1 MSDLPNTDQSSSSVE
16 LTSEQKKQLFEEFR
30 MEQKKLLEE
39 AEKKRAAALVGVS
52 ANSGGV
58 DGGAKT
64 PDEPSPEFSGSK
76 PEPKS
81 KKRKLDD
88 EISLPNSESEFTL
101 DGDGADDRHD
111 AQAKA
116 TNEWLSKYLSGT
128 ATSDDQN
135 NEEVFSTHGGEDFF
149 VEEAHLTDEGKGE
162 KLSKEMEGIMRSRYK
177 AIMEHTK
184 EKMGDPVVPNI
195 EGLVS
200 VSWGKSRLA
209 AKTKTDLQEK
219 IPIPINCAPMK
230 APKLNT
236 EVYIRVYENATSKD
250 EALKKSQNDIAKAT
264 VPILRAM
271 GDMEKMEAV
280 LTKQLKGKKKEEIT
294 QEEKFLY
301 QTTKSSLKQ
310 LTTSVLML
318 NYNFTEITRKRKYD
332 VCGVLGAAFRPY
344 AAAEDTGEY
353 LFGVETMKAMKKE
366 LTKVNVKVKKDF
378 YPSKNFKAPGKAPR
392 SHHSGDFRSYNNR
405 NNYNGNRNYNQN
417 NGHNQNNHNNNNHN
431 NYNNYN
437 RNQQSRN
444 RGRGR
449 NGR

>member
-1 MSDLPNTDQSSSSVE
+1 MSDSPNTEQPSSAVE
-16 LTSEQKKQLFEEFR
+16 LSSEQKKLLFEEFR

-39 AEKKRAAALVGVS
+39 AEKKKAAALV
-52 ANSGGV
+52 GV

-64 PDEPSPEFSGSK
+64 PDEPSAGFSGSK
-76 PEPKS
+76 SEPKK

-88 EISLPNSESEFTL
+88 EISLPNSDSEFTL
-101 DGDGADDRHD
+101 DGDGVDEGHD

-128 ATSDDQN
+128 VTSDDQI
-135 NEEVFSTHGGEDFF
+135 NEEVFSTHGGEDFL

-184 EKMGDPVVPNI
+184 EKMGDPVVPSI
-195 EGLVS
+195 EGLVT
-200 VSWGKSRLA
+200 VSWGKLRLA

-219 IPIPINCAPMK
+219 IPIPKNCAPLK

-236 EVYIRVYENATSKD
+236 EVYIRVYENTTSKD
-250 EALKKSQNDIAKAT
+250 EAFKKSQNDIAKAT

-332 VCGVLGAAFRPY
+332 VCGALGAAFRPY
-344 AAAEDTGEY
+344 TATEDTGEY

-366 LTKVNVKVKKDF
+366 LTKVNVKAKKDF

-392 SHHSGDFRSYNNR
+392 SHHSGEFRSYNQNR
-405 NNYNGNRNYNQN
+405 NYNGNRNYNQN
-417 NGHNQNNHNNNNHN
+417 NGHNQNNHCINNHN

-449 NGR
+449 NGRH